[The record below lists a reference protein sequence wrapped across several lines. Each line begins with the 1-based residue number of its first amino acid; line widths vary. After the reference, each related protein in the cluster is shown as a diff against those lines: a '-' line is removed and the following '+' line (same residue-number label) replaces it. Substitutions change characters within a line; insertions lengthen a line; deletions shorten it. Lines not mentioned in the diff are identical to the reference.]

1 MSPPGVLVV
10 GGGIAGAATALA
22 LREEGADVVLVE
34 RERPGARA
42 TGASAGMLAPQYE
55 REWTEHPLF
64 PLALRSREAWPAFA
78 RRIEGLA
85 GDEVGHRADGMLVPC
100 WEPHERRRAAEAAD
114 RHRQAGL
121 RAEVLDPRE
130 ARRLQPG
137 AAPDAEAFLW
147 LPDEAQVDS
156 QRLARALP
164 AALEAAGVAL
174 VTARVRGLAA
184 RRGAVAGVELD
195 DGRRLEGDRA
205 VLAAGAW
212 SAGLEGLPR
221 PLPVRPVRGQML
233 RYPAGAA
240 DLRRLLANP
249 GGRYLVP
256 RDGGSLLAGSTME
269 AAGFDTSTTAA
280 GIRAVRRAA
289 ERLLPALAGVEPTER
304 WAGLRPGTPDELPI
318 LGPDP
323 ELEGLVHATGF
334 GRNGILLGP
343 LAGRA
348 AAAFALG
355 RRPEGDWS
363 AFRPDRFDA
372 EQVAGPR

>member
-1 MSPPGVLVV
+1 MSRPGVLVV
-10 GGGIAGAATALA
+10 GGGIAGSATALA
-22 LREEGADVVLVE
+22 VREAGGDVVLVE

-64 PLALRSREAWPAFA
+64 PVALGSREAWPAFA
-78 RRIEGLA
+78 ERLEGLA
-85 GDEVGHRADGMLVPC
+85 GTGVGYRADGMLVAC
-100 WEPHERRRAAEAAD
+100 WEPHERRRAAEAVR
-114 RHRQAGL
+114 RHREAGL
-121 RAEVLDPRE
+121 RGEVLDPAD

-137 AAPDAEAFLW
+137 AAPDAGAFLW

-164 AALEAAGVAL
+164 AALEAAGVAVVRDRARSVV
-174 VTARVRGLAA
+174 VTG
-184 RRGAVAGVELD
+184 GAVAGVELRE
-195 DGRRLEGDRA
+195 GRRLEAGR
-205 VLAAGAW
+205 VVVAAGAW
-212 SAGLEGLPR
+212 SGGLEGLPR

-233 RYPAGAA
+233 RFPPGAA

-256 RDGGSLLAGSTME
+256 RADGSLLAGSTME

-280 GIRAVRRAA
+280 GLRAIRNAA
-289 ERLLPALAGVEPTER
+289 ARLLPALAGAAPSER
-304 WAGLRPGTPDELPI
+304 WAGLRPDTPDELPI

-323 ELEGLVHATGF
+323 DVEGLVYATGF

-343 LAGRA
+343 AAGRA
-348 AAAFALG
+348 AADFALG
-355 RRPEGDWS
+355 REPGGDWS

-372 EQVAGPR
+372 GG